1 VKESDREKAKQ
12 NAESKRKRQ
21 ADEIVRI
28 LKERFEGN
36 DFEKRDFIVCGDFND
51 SPSSPSLTKL
61 LNSGIENVVN
71 RIGNGDIK
79 KEWTYYYSQ
88 ENTLEQMDY
97 ILLSPSLSK
106 KNKNNK
112 PEIERRGMAN
122 YRKLKTDHNF
132 DLKRFEGVTKRGTEA
147 SDHCPV
153 FMELNIE

>member
-1 VKESDREKAKQ
+1 M
-12 NAESKRKRQ
+12 
-21 ADEIVRI
+21 
-28 LKERFEGN
+28 
-36 DFEKRDFIVCGDFND
+36 
-51 SPSSPSLTKL
+51 
-61 LNSGIENVVN
+61 ENVIN

-79 KEWTYYYSQ
+79 KEWTYYYSK

-122 YRKLKTDHNF
+122 HRKLKSDHDF
-132 DLKRFEGVTKRGTEA
+132 DLKRFEVVTKRGTET

-153 FMELNIE
+153 FMELDVE